1 MTLIKINAGRAESHS
16 IAHRASAT
24 GPVIVMIHGYKY
36 APDHPQACPHDLLL
50 SLTPRASC
58 DRVISWPRRLG
69 FGSQTSQG
77 TALAFAWPARG
88 TLGQAYRR
96 AGEAGLH
103 LAREI
108 AALKAANP
116 ARPVHI
122 FAHSLGARVAL
133 SALPHLKERDVGR
146 IILLTGA
153 EFRDR
158 AALAMASPA
167 GRTVEVLNITTRE
180 NDLFDLMAER
190 CLSPFRIWRRALGH
204 GLRDPHANWLDIE
217 IDQPETIAALRGF
230 GFSLA
235 QPARRI
241 CHWSAYLRPGLF
253 PFYQALLRRPEQ
265 LPLPVL
271 RTALPERHHRR
282 WTRLL
287 APPHSLPLPFAP
299 KTPS

>member
-1 MTLIKINAGRAESHS
+1 MTLIKINASSAEIGNAAQS
-16 IAHRASAT
+16 ASTT

-50 SLTPRASC
+50 SVAPQRSC
-58 DRVISWPRRLG
+58 NRIVSWPRRLG
-69 FGSQTSQG
+69 FGRQTSEG
-77 TALAFAWPARG
+77 TALAFAWHARG
-88 TLGQAYRR
+88 TLGQAYRH

-108 AALKAANP
+108 SALKAAEP
-116 ARPVHI
+116 TRPIHI

-133 SALPHLKERDVGR
+133 SALHQLQPGDVHR

-158 AALAMASPA
+158 AAAAMETPA
-167 GRTVEVLNITTRE
+167 GRTAEVINITTRE
-180 NDLFDLMAER
+180 NDFFDLVTER
-190 CLSPFRIWRRALGH
+190 WLSPLRIWRRTLGH
-204 GLRDPHANWLDIE
+204 GLRDPRPNWLDIE
-217 IDQPETIAALRGF
+217 IDQPESITALRGF
-230 GFSLA
+230 GFPIA
-235 QPARRI
+235 PVARRI
-241 CHWSAYLRPGLF
+241 CHWSTYLRPGLF

-265 LPLPVL
+265 LPFSAL
-271 RTALPERHHRR
+271 RAALPERQRRR

-287 APPHSLPLPFAP
+287 APPRALPLPFAP